1 MAHSLSDL
9 YIQQL
14 QILISKTTLHF
25 VQFCTIVQFQQRKNQ
40 WKDIDQPDD
49 NFPSDIFE
57 PYENP
62 QRPR

>member
-1 MAHSLSDL
+1 MINNSLEINHT
-9 YIQQL
+9 IQKMNSVF
-14 QILISKTTLHF
+14 IGTNN
-25 VQFCTIVQFQQRKNQ
+25 CTIPTTKNQ

-57 PYENP
+57 PYRNP